1 MKLRHIYSFSLS
13 MTLALLLSC
22 RQPQDLDTDRTV
34 VPTNL
39 PEITD
44 FSPKAGYLGDTIT
57 IIGKNFLNVESVGID
72 KLPIT
77 SYKIVS
83 SNRIVAILPTEA
95 VITTMAQLFRQGFL
109 TLNVATKLGTASA
122 PSTFIMAQ
130 GMITGKIMIANAPLD
145 SADIFLTI
153 PSRNLSGQT
162 DLTMLRQQIIF
173 SNPHP
178 GWYILDSDN
187 FLLQASLLQ
196 NPEEITIRPMRSGY
210 GFRPVER
217 IVSTRGRRQ
226 LTIAQDFEAFITPA
240 QQMPEVTSV
249 VPNSGRSF
257 SDTSQQT
264 GTTITLAGK
273 GFSEVRKVLIGVP
286 YTYTAALNLIHFF
299 VSSIIF
305 SEASVVLISN
315 DSQMTIRLPRLQSQ
329 LAIRGGQ
336 YGNCRILIIRDDT
349 SLLVPQRISIQYN

>member
-1 MKLRHIYSFSLS
+1 MFGISAVL
-13 MTLALLLSC
+13 TLLLFSC
-22 RQPQDLDTDRTV
+22 RQAQDLDTDRMV

-44 FSPKAGYLGDTIT
+44 FSPKAGSLGDTIT
-57 IIGKNFLNVESVGID
+57 IVGKNFTDVKSLAID

-77 SYKIVS
+77 SYKVLN

-122 PSTFIMAQ
+122 PSSFVMAQ
-130 GMITGKIMIANAPLD
+130 GMITGKIMLNNDPLD
-145 SADIFLTI
+145 SADLFLTI

-162 DLTMLRQQIIF
+162 DLTILRQQIIF
-173 SNPHP
+173 SNPRQ
-178 GWYILDSDN
+178 GWYIFDSDN
-187 FLLQASLLQ
+187 FLLQSSLLQ
-196 NPEEITIRPMRSGY
+196 NPEEITIRPIRSGY

-217 IVSTRGRRQ
+217 IVSTRGGRR

-257 SDTSQQT
+257 SDTSQQI
-264 GTTITLAGK
+264 GTTITLTGK

-286 YTYTAALNLIHFF
+286 YTYTAALSLIHPF
-299 VSSIIF
+299 VSSVIF
-305 SEASVVLISN
+305 SEANVVQIAN
-315 DSQMTIRLPRLQSQ
+315 DSQMTIRLPRLQSR

-336 YGNCRILIIRDDT
+336 YVNCRILILRDDT